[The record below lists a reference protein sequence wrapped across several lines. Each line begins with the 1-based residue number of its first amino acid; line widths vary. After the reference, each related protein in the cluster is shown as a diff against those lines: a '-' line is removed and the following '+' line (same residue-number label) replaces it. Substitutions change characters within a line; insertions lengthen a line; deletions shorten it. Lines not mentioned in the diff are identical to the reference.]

1 MTSPLETLLRETTL
15 TYGHIQLFRNE
26 EGWQASVCHYSP
38 TAVSGVTINSKVSS
52 DPVNALRAAL
62 LEDERRCRD
71 EARRYGEAVK
81 LGAAESGGD
90 EFEDLFG

>member
-1 MTSPLETLLRETTL
+1 MARHSETSSLETLLRESSL

-26 EGWQASVCHYSP
+26 EGWQASVCHYEP

-62 LEDERRCRD
+62 LEDERRGR
-71 EARRYGEAVK
+71 EVVKKYAAAVK
-81 LGAAESGGD
+81 VAD